1 MAEVLLGT
9 IVIDSEQS
17 LGRKDFKGGTAHN
30 TSRNKIHVTHTMQNS
45 HINITS
51 FASMYCI

>member
-30 TSRNKIHVTHTMQNS
+30 TSRNKMQNS

-51 FASMYCI
+51 FASM